1 MMGTHDVGR
10 LDRSLVGSVGARGSE
25 RLEKKARAHRS
36 RLTWGRAGF
45 DPVGGGGGSRPTR
58 DRLGWLG
65 RLAGPGDGPIGPS
78 TRVMNIVYMYI
89 YIKEKY
95 RTQNSSCCGN

>member
-45 DPVGGGGGSRPTR
+45 DPVGGGAADRRAIGWVGSVAWLVQVMDPLVHQ
-58 DRLGWLG
+58 LG
-65 RLAGPGDGPIGPS
+65 
-78 TRVMNIVYMYI
+78 
-89 YIKEKY
+89 
-95 RTQNSSCCGN
+95 

>member
-1 MMGTHDVGR
+1 MMGTRDVGR

-45 DPVGGGGGSRPTR
+45 DPVGGGQPTDAR
-58 DRLGWLG
+58 SVGLARSLGWS
-65 RLAGPGDGPIGPS
+65 R
-78 TRVMNIVYMYI
+78 
-89 YIKEKY
+89 
-95 RTQNSSCCGN
+95 